1 MIYLILII
9 ALIVIDQITKLLTIN
24 YLLPVNSVEIIKNI
38 LSFTYVENRGAAFG
52 IMQNSRIF
60 FLIFTVILIGAI
72 IIYTIKTKPQ
82 NKLYL
87 VSTSLIIAG
96 GMGNFIDRLFRGY
109 VVDMIEVTF
118 IEYPVFN
125 FADICVVIGAIL
137 FCIYMF
143 FDKSEKSEN

>member
-9 ALIVIDQITKLLTIN
+9 ALIVIDQITKLLTLN

-52 IMQNSRIF
+52 IMQNSRII

>member
-9 ALIVIDQITKLLTIN
+9 ALIVIDQVTKLLTIN
-24 YLLPVNSVEIIKNI
+24 YLLPVNSVEIFKNI

-72 IIYTIKTKPQ
+72 IIYTIKTKPH
-82 NKLYL
+82 NRLYL
-87 VSTSLIIAG
+87 ISTSLIIAG